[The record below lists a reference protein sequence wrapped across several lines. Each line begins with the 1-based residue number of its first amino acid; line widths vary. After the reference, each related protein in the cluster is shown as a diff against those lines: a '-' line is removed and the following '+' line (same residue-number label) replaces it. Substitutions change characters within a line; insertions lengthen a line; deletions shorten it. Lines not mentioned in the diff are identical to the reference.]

1 MMNSDNSPN
10 RPEKDGL
17 QNGGS
22 ASQPESSRSGKRA
35 WVDPELREF
44 GSLSSVVKG
53 ISYTPNDGIS
63 NLTFHG

>member
-1 MMNSDNSPN
+1 MDSDNNLNQPDQ
-10 RPEKDGL
+10 DG
-17 QNGGS
+17 
-22 ASQPESSRSGKRA
+22 PESARTGKRP

-53 ISYTPNDGIS
+53 ISYTPSDGIS